1 MNVYDAVISAFRNSF
16 SKRGILRAIIPKDDH
31 TTFTVNN
38 GRLTVR
44 NDGDNVITIA
54 FKINGISGRIKIPSM
69 WDDVNSASE
78 FALKLM
84 RTIFYA
90 SRHTAVTV
98 AENVVDVDEE

>member
-44 NDGDNVITIA
+44 NGDDNITIA
-54 FKINGISGRIKIPSM
+54 FKINDISGRIKIPSTR
-69 WDDVNSASE
+69 DDANSASE